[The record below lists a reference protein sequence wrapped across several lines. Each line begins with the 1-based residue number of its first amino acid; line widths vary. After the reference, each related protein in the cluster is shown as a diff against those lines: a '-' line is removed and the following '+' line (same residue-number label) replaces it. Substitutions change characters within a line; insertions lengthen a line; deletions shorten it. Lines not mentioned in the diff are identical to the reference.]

1 MTGDLQINHCHHNF
15 RQDNRRSSPEARTW
29 VSVSRLVLPVSKED
43 DKAKVR
49 CVAHHPTLEKPLS
62 AVVGLAIHYP
72 PSVRIESDG
81 LDYLEDGKDPA
92 TLRCVSD
99 SNPPATI
106 LWRKDGLDGI
116 FSPDREITFSPVT
129 KHTAGLYSCTAENAL
144 GMSEPAFI
152 ELDVKCK
159 SI

>member
-1 MTGDLQINHCHHNF
+1 M
-15 RQDNRRSSPEARTW
+15 
-29 VSVSRLVLPVSKED
+29 
-43 DKAKVR
+43 
-49 CVAHHPTLEKPLS
+49 
-62 AVVGLAIHYP
+62 
-72 PSVRIESDG
+72 RIETSQIA
-81 LDYLEDGKDPA
+81 YLEEEKDPA

-116 FSPDREITFSPVT
+116 FSPDTEITFSPVT

-159 SI
+159 SL